1 MNDRIERVVSAASAR
16 MPALLPLLERWV
28 RTNSYSANIDGVNAV
43 GELMIEDF
51 DFAELALE
59 RVYGE
64 GVGDHLVWATPAWSQ
79 GGGVLLVGHHDTVFP
94 PGAFEVWEHDGDRL
108 RGPGVL
114 DMKGGLATVWAALAA
129 LHDVGALAELPLAFV
144 SVGDEEIG
152 SPHSRKTLERLA
164 AKAAVALVFEAGRTE
179 DQIITQRKGTG
190 GMNVRVK
197 GRAAHA
203 GNHHA
208 EGINAIAAVCQLV
221 TAAQAMTDYQ
231 RGITVNVGL
240 IAGGEARNTVPGTAS
255 CGIDF
260 RFESS
265 ADGRAIEEQIRADAD
280 AIGKETGTTFTIDG
294 GVRRLPLERSEAS
307 VALYHEYAQC
317 AAAVGLGSSEA
328 GLLGGGS
335 DANTVSAVGVP
346 AIDGLGPRGR
356 GFHTHDEHIEVSTL
370 AQRVE
375 ALARFLAGRVP

>member
-1 MNDRIERVVSAASAR
+1 
-16 MPALLPLLERWV
+16 MPALLPMLERWV
-28 RTNSYSANIDGVNAV
+28 KTNSYSANVDGVNAM
-43 GELMIEDF
+43 GSLMTEDF
-51 DFAELALE
+51 RCPELALE
-59 RVYGE
+59 RVPGN
-64 GVGDHLVWATPAWSQ
+64 GVGDHLVWTTPAWSG

-94 PGAFEVWEHDGDRL
+94 PGNFEVWEHEGDRL

-114 DMKGGLATVWAALAA
+114 DMKGGLATVWAALSA
-129 LHDVGALAELPLAFV
+129 LSDTGALSRLPLAFA

-152 SPHSRKTLERLA
+152 SPDSRKTLERLA
-164 AKAAVALVFEAGRTE
+164 PSAAVALVFEAGRTE
-179 DQIITQRKGTG
+179 DQIITRRKGTG
-190 GMNVRVK
+190 GMNIRVV

-208 EGINAIAAVCQLV
+208 DGINAIAAVCRLV
-221 TAAQAMTDYQ
+221 TAAQEMTDYQ

-240 IAGGEARNTVPGTAS
+240 ISGGEARNTVPGTAS
-255 CGIDF
+255 CAIDF
-260 RFESS
+260 RFESA
-265 ADGRAIEEQIRADAD
+265 ADGISVEERIRAVAHTIAGD
-280 AIGKETGTTFTIDG
+280 TGAAFTIDG

-307 VALYHEYAQC
+307 VALFQEYAGC
-317 AAAVGLGSSEA
+317 AAAVGLGNSEA

-370 AQRVE
+370 ALRVE
-375 ALARFLAGRVP
+375 ALARFLVGRLP